1 MTLEQLKSRIR
12 SQSNTIQLSELKGL
26 PFWIWNVEEHRKADR
41 ETRGRCCFNHIIG
54 LPKKNG
60 KEMPLFDYQER
71 VFSALMEINDSIKDK
86 HLWIKKCRGSGITE
100 LMLRFMAWL
109 ALRDDSLRGAQMAI
123 ITGPRLELAIDLIDR
138 MKKLFEGLAKFD
150 TDKTV
155 IILNGCTIR
164 AYPSNANSSRGQPNM
179 QFILLDEADF
189 FSPAE
194 QRIAREA
201 AEGYIGKNNPFIVM
215 VSTPN
220 LPTGLYDQIEREPE
234 AKCLYRRIFIPYTDC
249 VGRIY
254 SEEEIERAKA
264 SPSFER
270 EYNLKYGHGEGNI
283 WPAELLEKVTQDYDL
298 ALKGGSKILAVD
310 PAYGSSKFAIA
321 GFEKIDGIIYVKDA
335 LEITDASPSAMLDLV
350 AQKAKEYGNTMV
362 LIDGSNPGLIRDLKD
377 QNIHAHAVNFQKELS
392 EMTINA
398 ARVVKEQKVCI
409 HPAFKDLLAQLR
421 SAEFNEKGHPDK
433 KKLGFDLGDTFLM
446 GLNHFRTRD
455 ISVIDLDYEASIH
468 GYTRGLDD

>member
-1 MTLEQLKSRIR
+1 MTLEQLKSKIR

-41 ETRGRCCFNHIIG
+41 LTKGRCCFNHAIG

-71 VFSALMEINDSIKDK
+71 VFSALMELNGSIKDK

-109 ALRDDSLRGAQMAI
+109 ALKDDTYRGAQMAI

-138 MKKLFEGLAKFD
+138 MKKLFEGLTKFD

-155 IILNGCTIR
+155 IILNNCTIR

-234 AKCLYRRIFIPYTDC
+234 AKCLYRRIFIPYMDC

-254 SEEEIERAKA
+254 TEEEIKRAQA

-283 WPAELLEKVTQDYDL
+283 WPAELLDKITQEYDL
-298 ALKGGSKILAVD
+298 ALRGGRKVLAVD

-321 GFEKIDGIIYVKDA
+321 GFEQIDGIICVKDA
-335 LEITDASPSAMLDLV
+335 FEITAASPSAMLDLV
-350 AQKAKEYGNTMV
+350 AKK
-362 LIDGSNPGLIRDLKD
+362 
-377 QNIHAHAVNFQKELS
+377 
-392 EMTINA
+392 
-398 ARVVKEQKVCI
+398 ARVWKYGSSRRIESSSLKSS
-409 HPAFKDLLAQLR
+409 R
-421 SAEFNEKGHPDK
+421 
-433 KKLGFDLGDTFLM
+433 
-446 GLNHFRTRD
+446 R
-455 ISVIDLDYEASIH
+455 
-468 GYTRGLDD
+468 